1 MNEQGKPERLAVS
14 LQSLAAGLIE
24 LVHVRLELFGV
35 EAREEASRL
44 GELALYAVL
53 AVVFL
58 SLGLTFLA
66 VLLTVLL
73 WDTHRVLALAVF
85 STAFLTMGAVA
96 FFAARARFTQGSRLW
111 GASLDELDR
120 DIERLRQ

>member
-1 MNEQGKPERLAVS
+1 MNEPGKPERLAVS
-14 LQSLAAGLIE
+14 LQSLVVGLIE
-24 LVHVRLELFGV
+24 LIHVRLELFSV

-53 AVVFL
+53 AVIFL
-58 SLGLTFLA
+58 SLGLTFFA

-73 WDTHRVLALAVF
+73 WDTHRVLALSVF
-85 STAFLTMGAVA
+85 STAFLTVGAVA
-96 FFAARARFTQGSRLW
+96 LFAARAKFAQGSRLW

-120 DIERLRQ
+120 DVERLRR